1 MIYIDN
7 KKACC
12 GCWACVQRCPRNCI
26 TMHEDEEG
34 FSYHIVDT
42 SACIE
47 CGLCE
52 KVCPVL
58 NQAEAKRPLDV
69 YAAINPNEEVRLN
82 SSSGGIFSQLAEKV
96 IADGG
101 VVFGARFD
109 EHWKVVH
116 DYCDTLAGLAAF
128 RGSKYVQSR
137 IGACYRHAENFLK
150 AGRRVLFSGTSCQI
164 AGLHRFLGKEYDN
177 LLTVDVIC
185 HGVPSPLVWRKYVEA
200 IKTCPQRI
208 IGKNTTLHFAD
219 KNTAIAGIAFRDK
232 SSGWKRYGFTVR
244 SIDENNQER
253 ILFRETFYEN
263 LFMDGFL
270 KDIYLRPSCYACPSK
285 SGKAQ
290 SDITLGDYWGIEH
303 QHPAMDDDKGTSLV
317 LLHTDKGRIAFEAL
331 DCSIEASTYEQAL
344 AGNPSLE
351 RSVGK
356 SLMRKY
362 FYRKFKRSQNV
373 EIIKKTLNKS
383 SSSLGAR
390 LKFNIKR
397 ISRFMFNRI

>member
-1 MIYIDN
+1 MIVIGD

-34 FSYHIVDT
+34 FSYPIVDT

-82 SSSGGIFSQLAEKV
+82 SSSGGIFTQLAEKV

-109 EHWKVVH
+109 EHWEVVH

-128 RGSKYVQSR
+128 RGSKYAQSR

-200 IKTCPQRI
+200 IKTCPQNI

-232 SSGWKRYGFTVR
+232 SSGWKRYEFTVR

-263 LFMDGFL
+263 LFMGGFL

-317 LLHTDKGRIAFEAL
+317 LLHTDKGRMAFEAL

-344 AGNPSLE
+344 AGNPSIE
-351 RSVGK
+351 NSVK
-356 SLMRKY
+356 EPALRRY
-362 FYRKFKRSQNV
+362 FYRKSTRGNYP
-373 EIIKKTLNKS
+373 EIIRNVLKKTGPS
-383 SSSLGAR
+383 WMAR
-390 LKFNIKR
+390 IKFKLKR
-397 ISRFMFNRI
+397 ILKTISK

>member
-1 MIYIDN
+1 MIVIRD

-34 FSYHIVDT
+34 FSYPVVDT
-42 SACIE
+42 SVCIE

-69 YAAINPNEEVRLN
+69 YAAINPNEEIRLN
-82 SSSGGIFSQLAEKV
+82 SSSGGIFTLLAEKV
-96 IADGG
+96 IADRG

-109 EHWKVVH
+109 EHWEVVH
-116 DYCDTLAGLAAF
+116 DYCETSAGLAAF

-137 IGACYRHAENFLK
+137 IGACYRQAENFLK
-150 AGRRVLFSGTSCQI
+150 TGRRVLFSGTSCQI

-200 IKTCPQRI
+200 IKTRPQNI

-244 SIDENNQER
+244 SIDESNQER
-253 ILFRETFYEN
+253 ILFREPFYEN
-263 LFMDGFL
+263 LFMGGFL
-270 KDIYLRPSCYACPSK
+270 KDIYLRPSCYSCPSK

-317 LLHTDKGRIAFEAL
+317 LLHTDKGRMAFEAL

-344 AGNPSLE
+344 AGNPSIE
-351 RSVGK
+351 NSVK
-356 SLMRKY
+356 EPALRRY
-362 FYRKFKRSQNV
+362 FYRMATRGNYPEIIRNVLKKTGPSWMARIKFK
-373 EIIKKTLNKS
+373 L
-383 SSSLGAR
+383 
-390 LKFNIKR
+390 KR
-397 ISRFMFNRI
+397 ILKTISK

>member
-1 MIYIDN
+1 MIQIDN

-34 FSYHIVDT
+34 FSYPIVDT

-82 SSSGGIFSQLAEKV
+82 SSSGGIFTQLAEKV

-109 EHWKVVH
+109 EHWEVVH
-116 DYCDTLAGLAAF
+116 DYCETSAGLAAF

-137 IGACYRHAENFLK
+137 IGACYRHVENFLK
-150 AGRRVLFSGTSCQI
+150 SGRRVLFSGTSCQI

-200 IKTCPQRI
+200 IKTCPQDI

-232 SSGWKRYGFTVR
+232 VSGWKRYGFTVR

-263 LFMDGFL
+263 LFMGGFL

-317 LLHTDKGRIAFEAL
+317 LLHTDKGRQVFCRL
-331 DCSIEASTYEQAL
+331 NCQSKRSSYEQGL
-344 AGNPSLE
+344 TGNPSIE
-351 RSVGK
+351 QSVE
-356 SLMRKY
+356 MPRIRRK
-362 FYRKFKRSQNV
+362 FYRKFAKSQNIDAIKFALETLKPSPIV
-373 EIIKKTLNKS
+373 RIRFRIRQIIK
-383 SSSLGAR
+383 R
-390 LKFNIKR
+390 LR
-397 ISRFMFNRI
+397 

>member
-1 MIYIDN
+1 MIDILD
-7 KKACC
+7 KQKCC

-34 FSYHIVDT
+34 FSYPIVDT
-42 SACIE
+42 SVCIE

-58 NQAEAKRPLDV
+58 NQAKAKRPLDV
-69 YAAINPNEEVRLN
+69 YAAINPNEEIRLN
-82 SSSGGIFSQLAEKV
+82 SSSGGIFTLLAEKV

-109 EHWKVVH
+109 EHWEVVH
-116 DYCDTLAGLAAF
+116 DYCETSAGLAAF

-137 IGACYRHAENFLK
+137 IGACYQQAENFLK
-150 AGRRVLFSGTSCQI
+150 TGRRVLFSGTACQI

-200 IKTCPQRI
+200 IKTRPQNI

-244 SIDENNQER
+244 SIDENNPER
-253 ILFRETFYEN
+253 ILFWEPFYEN
-263 LFMDGFL
+263 LFMGGFL
-270 KDIYLRPSCYACPSK
+270 KDIYLRPSCYSCPSK

-303 QHPAMDDDKGTSLV
+303 HHPAMDDDKGTSLV
-317 LLHTDKGRIAFEAL
+317 LLHTDKGRMAFGAL

-344 AGNPSLE
+344 AGNPSIE
-351 RSVGK
+351 DSVK
-356 SLMRKY
+356 EPALRRY
-362 FYRKFKRSQNV
+362 FYRMATRGNYPEIIRNVLKKTGPSWMARIKFK
-373 EIIKKTLNKS
+373 L
-383 SSSLGAR
+383 
-390 LKFNIKR
+390 KR
-397 ISRFMFNRI
+397 ILKTISK

>member
-1 MIYIDN
+1 MIDILD
-7 KKACC
+7 KQKCC

-34 FSYHIVDT
+34 FSYPVVDT
-42 SACIE
+42 SVCIE

-52 KVCPVL
+52 KVCPIL

-82 SSSGGIFSQLAEKV
+82 SSSGGIFTLLAEKV

-101 VVFGARFD
+101 VVFGAQFD
-109 EHWKVVH
+109 EHWEVVH
-116 DYCDTLAGLAAF
+116 DYCETSAGLAAF

-137 IGACYRHAENFLK
+137 IGACYRQAENFLK

-200 IKTCPQRI
+200 IKTRQQSI
-208 IGKNTTLHFAD
+208 IGKNTVLHLSD
-219 KNTAIAGIAFRDK
+219 KNTTIAGIAFRDK

-244 SIDENNQER
+244 SIDESNQEQ
-253 ILFRETFYEN
+253 ILFREPFYEN
-263 LFMDGFL
+263 LFMGGFL
-270 KDIYLRPSCYACPSK
+270 KDIYLRPSCYSCPSK

-303 QHPAMDDDKGTSLV
+303 QHPAMDDDKGTSLI
-317 LLHTDKGRIAFEAL
+317 LLHTDKGRMVFDAL

-344 AGNPSLE
+344 AGNPSIE
-351 RSVGK
+351 DSVK
-356 SLMRKY
+356 EPALRHY
-362 FYRKFKRSQNV
+362 FYRKLAQGNFPA
-373 EIIKKTLNKS
+373 IIRKVLNKTKP
-383 SSSLGAR
+383 AWTVR
-390 LKFNIKR
+390 IKFKLKLILKA
-397 ISRFMFNRI
+397 ILK